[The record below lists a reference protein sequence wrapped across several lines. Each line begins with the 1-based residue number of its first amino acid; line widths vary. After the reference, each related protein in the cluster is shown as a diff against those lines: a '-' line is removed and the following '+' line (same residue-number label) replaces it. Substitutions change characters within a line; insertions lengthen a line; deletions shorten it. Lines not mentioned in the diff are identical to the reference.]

1 MTCRSPFSSKTP
13 REHWILA
20 PLEPPRADRL
30 TAWTMSPVWGLKAPQ
45 ICYFLPP
52 LPHGLAVRR
61 AHRKMP
67 NEGSGFDFVLILM
80 AIPKGD

>member
-1 MTCRSPFSSKTP
+1 
-13 REHWILA
+13 
-20 PLEPPRADRL
+20 
-30 TAWTMSPVWGLKAPQ
+30 MSPVWGLKAPQ